1 MAATTFRERILD
13 YGGEVF
19 GTTASEILRFVRS
32 TRPRPSD
39 EDVEAH
45 IEFLDREGLIAEADL
60 RALRRRGYRV

>member
-1 MAATTFRERILD
+1 MLD
-13 YGGEVF
+13 HRGEVF

-39 EDVEAH
+39 DDVEEYIA
-45 IEFLDREGLIAEADL
+45 FLDREGLLAEADL